1 MSEITDEF
9 RKKMTE
15 WVELKKQLAE
25 ARKDMAVLN
34 KREKELKSY
43 IGGYMK
49 ENAIDNI
56 NLKKGKVTRRTTSK
70 KPSLSKKLV
79 ESGLAIYFQGDEVRI
94 EGAMSCITDQLPA
107 EERDVISLT
116 GIKDKDT

>member
-15 WVELKKQLAE
+15 WVELKKQLSE

-43 IGGYMK
+43 IGSYMK

-70 KPSLSKKLV
+70 KPSLSKKVV
-79 ESGLAIYFQGDEVRI
+79 ESGLTTYFQGDEVRV

>member
-1 MSEITDEF
+1 MSEISDDF
-9 RKKMTE
+9 RKKMSE
-15 WVELKKQLAE
+15 WVELKNQLAE

-43 IGGYMK
+43 IGEYMK
-49 ENAIDNI
+49 ENGIDNI

-70 KPSLSKKLV
+70 KSSLSKKVV
-79 ESGLAIYFQGDEVRI
+79 ETGLTTYFQGDEVRV
-94 EGAMSCITDQLPA
+94 EGAMTCITDQLTA

-116 GIKDKDT
+116 GIKNSDS

>member
-9 RKKMTE
+9 RNKMAE
-15 WVELKKQLAE
+15 WVELKKQLSE

-43 IGGYMK
+43 IGIYMK
-49 ENAIDNI
+49 ENEIDNI

-70 KPSLSKKLV
+70 KPSLSKKVV
-79 ESGLAIYFQGDEVRI
+79 ESGLTTYFQGDEVRV

>member
-9 RKKMTE
+9 RNKMAE
-15 WVELKKQLAE
+15 WVELKKQLSE

-43 IGGYMK
+43 IGIYMK
-49 ENAIDNI
+49 ENEIDNI
-56 NLKKGKVTRRTTSK
+56 NLKKGKVTRRTTCK
-70 KPSLSKKLV
+70 KPSLSKKVV
-79 ESGLAIYFQGDEVRI
+79 ESGLTTYFQGDEVRV